1 MSGLDRILD
10 PASQDYVDGENGEFG
25 ETPTIA
31 SGCYHQ
37 LTGQRNTWPGD
48 PDAGSDLPL
57 VLTRNLDRSTVVFA
71 QDAIRR
77 ALQPFVDAGEATD
90 IEVAARANSTGRLI
104 LESSITDVQSGRI
117 DLTDI
122 APIGEE

>member
-1 MSGLDRILD
+1 MDRTLD
-10 PASQDYVDGENGEFG
+10 PQTGDYQDADNGEYL

-31 SGCYHQ
+31 SGCFHQ
-37 LTGQRNTWPGD
+37 LTGQRNTWGGD
-48 PDAGSDLPL
+48 PEAGSDVPL
-57 VLTRNLDRSTVVFA
+57 IIQRGLDRDAVVFG

-77 ALQPFVDAGEATD
+77 ALKVFVDAGEATD
-90 IEVAARANSTGRLI
+90 IQVAARALASGRLI
-104 LESSITDVQSGRI
+104 LESSITDVQSGPI